1 MGSKSRP
8 LSTCAFTQYADQY
21 AVRNV
26 AGTLR
31 SIITGVSYLG
41 TGLFAA
47 NAVGLTGLGVQ
58 TLAQQAAGAPA
69 EAAKQDAAGQEQEQ
83 APRDEAGAE

>member
-1 MGSKSRP
+1 M
-8 LSTCAFTQYADQY
+8 
-21 AVRNV
+21 RNV

-58 TLAQQAAGAPA
+58 TLLQQPAGAPA
-69 EAAKQDAAGQEQEQ
+69 EAAKQDAPGEAPPTTPPGDDVAGQ
-83 APRDEAGAE
+83 

>member
-1 MGSKSRP
+1 
-8 LSTCAFTQYADQY
+8 
-21 AVRNV
+21 VRNV

-58 TLAQQAAGAPA
+58 TLLQQGGAGSPA
-69 EAAKQDAAGQEQEQ
+69 EAVTQDVPGEAPPPGDDVAGK
-83 APRDEAGAE
+83 

>member
-1 MGSKSRP
+1 M
-8 LSTCAFTQYADQY
+8 
-21 AVRNV
+21 RNV

-58 TLAQQAAGAPA
+58 TLLQPAGAPA
-69 EAAKQDAAGQEQEQ
+69 AKQEPPGEVSPPPGDDGAGQ
-83 APRDEAGAE
+83 